1 MYECVRLFICL
12 SWFVYP
18 TSNHGFVPLVDSKI
32 YKYFPIKSVNGDEPF
47 YSIVIPRVFHT
58 NLFLICVMNLT
69 IVSPSPSR
77 INCFVQ
83 LLSQCSMQLLFI
95 HWIIYLLY
103 CRHQRMIKYINHT
116 HKIPSK
122 LLLKINRL

>member
-18 TSNHGFVPLVDSKI
+18 TSNHGFVLLVDSKI

-69 IVSPSPSR
+69 IVSPSVTR
-77 INCFVQ
+77 FNCFV
-83 LLSQCSMQLLFI
+83 LSLSEYSMQLLFI
-95 HWIIYLLY
+95 HWIIFLLY
-103 CRHQRMIKYINHT
+103 CRLRLTIKYINLI

-122 LLLKINRL
+122 LL